1 MYVLVKSGSAE
12 YYALENLRI
21 DYPHISFP
29 EVITKEIA
37 AEFNV
42 YPCAVVVAP
51 VVDHTKDLA
60 VAPPEQVKGAWQQS
74 WVISNASADEVAQRV
89 QTQWEGVRADRNA
102 QLAASDWIVTR
113 SAEAGVP
120 VPTGWRTYRQ
130 ALRDVTGQPDPFAIV
145 WPTPPA

>member
-60 VAPPEQVKGAWQQS
+60 VGPPEQVKGAWQQS

-89 QTQWEGVRADRNA
+89 QTQWEGVRADRNYR
-102 QLAASDWIVTR
+102 LSVSDWTQLPD
-113 SAEAGVP
+113 AP
-120 VPTGWRTYRQ
+120 VSSSVWAAYRQ
-130 ALRDVTGQPDPFAIV
+130 ALRDITTQSDPFNIE
-145 WPTPPA
+145 WPLPPA